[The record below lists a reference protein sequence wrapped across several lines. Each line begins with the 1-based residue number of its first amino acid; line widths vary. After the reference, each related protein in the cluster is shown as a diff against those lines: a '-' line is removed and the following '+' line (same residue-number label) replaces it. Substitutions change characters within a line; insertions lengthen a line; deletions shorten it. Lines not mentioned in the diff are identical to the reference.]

1 MLRTAAATALLGLA
15 AAIAAGSIHLGG
27 ATTGLLIRRWWP
39 VVLVTAGATGLRRG
53 LGSDYGGRWVP
64 LIMLLVGLALLA
76 SSALRIPTTALVVAG
91 ILAYA
96 GVWLLI
102 HHRDEPEHPRKR

>member
-15 AAIAAGSIHLGG
+15 AAIVAGSLHLGS

-39 VVLVTAGATGLRRG
+39 LILVTAGAAGLRRG

-64 LIMLLVGLALLA
+64 LAMLLVGLALVA
-76 SSALRIPTTALVVAG
+76 SSALRIPTTSLVFAG

-102 HHRDEPEHPRKR
+102 RRHDGPKRPRKP